1 MAFDKI
7 VDSIQLDAAITYT
20 ADRIRVKT
28 GDTNQMTWDSAKGFG
43 DAVDAITGGSS
54 APQSDPR
61 EVYQGT
67 RPAEWL
73 RLPDYDK
80 VEPNTMY
87 LLVELKKN
95 YPNTEKFTFRAT
107 SATVDE
113 GIVVN
118 GAFVSKASRTIA
130 GNDVNNNATI
140 TLDYDFN

>member
-28 GDTNQMTWDSAKGFG
+28 GGTDQITWDEAKGFG

-54 APQSDPR
+54 APQSDTR

-73 RLPDYDK
+73 NLNDWKAYKTVLYDTIFSNFGINNH
-80 VEPNTMY
+80 NT
-87 LLVELKKN
+87 
-95 YPNTEKFTFRAT
+95 
-107 SATVDE
+107 
-113 GIVVN
+113 
-118 GAFVSKASRTIA
+118 
-130 GNDVNNNATI
+130 
-140 TLDYDFN
+140 